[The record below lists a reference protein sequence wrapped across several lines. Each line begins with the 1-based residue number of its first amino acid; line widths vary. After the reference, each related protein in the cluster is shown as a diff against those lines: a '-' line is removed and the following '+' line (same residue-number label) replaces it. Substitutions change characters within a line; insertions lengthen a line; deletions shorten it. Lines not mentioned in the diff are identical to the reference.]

1 MDVKTGAI
9 RWSRQVT
16 TADNFVM
23 GCGPSR
29 QGANCP
35 TPVGPDYDFGATPIL
50 FSPPHGRP
58 VLLAGQKS
66 GAVYGIDPDTG
77 KQLWKTQVGNGSA
90 LGGVEWGMGADGKRL
105 YVPISDIGLLFQ
117 ELKTSPDTSGS
128 LAPDQRAPKP
138 GLYALDPASGRI
150 LWSTPAPKAACTYA
164 ANARGGKGPMPCM
177 RAQSAA
183 PAVLPGV
190 VVSGTMDG
198 WLRAYDSRNGK
209 ILWEDSTTART
220 YDTLNGIKGQP
231 GGAIDGL
238 GPTVAGGMVYV
249 MSGFDGAA
257 RTGGNGV
264 NVLLAYSVDGK

>member
-1 MDVKTGAI
+1 
-9 RWSRQVT
+9 
-16 TADNFVM
+16 
-23 GCGPSR
+23 
-29 QGANCP
+29 
-35 TPVGPDYDFGATPIL
+35 
-50 FSPPHGRP
+50 
-58 VLLAGQKS
+58 
-66 GAVYGIDPDTG
+66 
-77 KQLWKTQVGNGSA
+77 
-90 LGGVEWGMGADGKRL
+90 
-105 YVPISDIGLLFQ
+105 
-117 ELKTSPDTSGS
+117 
-128 LAPDQRAPKP
+128 
-138 GLYALDPASGRI
+138 
-150 LWSTPAPKAACTYA
+150 
-164 ANARGGKGPMPCM
+164 M